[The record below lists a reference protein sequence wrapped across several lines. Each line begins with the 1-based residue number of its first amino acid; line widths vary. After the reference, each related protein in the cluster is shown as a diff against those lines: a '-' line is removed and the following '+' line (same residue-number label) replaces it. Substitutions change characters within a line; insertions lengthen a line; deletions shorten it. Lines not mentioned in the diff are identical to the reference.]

1 MAAAP
6 RPGPEHSAPPLTLSV
21 LIALW
26 GLAYAAY
33 RAYYGFGGT
42 GGMVGTPASWSGWR
56 QINLIGA
63 AVLLAAAVV
72 PVAALPLWRRPGWRR
87 LLLGIC
93 WLVAVYFVAHA
104 LIQDVQRVASLAG
117 ALDIRYP
124 AAEWVGVDRH
134 AADVQDLV
142 LNETWFLI
150 EGLLWGALAWTALG
164 RSRARRWWTLTACL
178 AVAALTLLG
187 VLQAFDVV
195 GRVVV
200 GQV

>member
-1 MAAAP
+1 VLAA
-6 RPGPEHSAPPLTLSV
+6 G
-21 LIALW
+21 W

-33 RAYYGFGGT
+33 RAYYGLGGT
-42 GGMVGTPASWSGWR
+42 VGMVGTPASWSGWR
-56 QINLIGA
+56 QINLLGA

-87 LLLGIC
+87 LLLGVC
-93 WLVAVYFVAHA
+93 WLVAMYFVAHA

-117 ALDIRYP
+117 VLDIRYP
-124 AAEWVGVDRH
+124 ASEWVSVDRRG
-134 AADVQDLV
+134 ADVQDLV
-142 LNETWFLI
+142 LNETWFLV

-178 AVAALTLLG
+178 ATAVLTAVG
-187 VLQAFDVV
+187 VLQAFDVL